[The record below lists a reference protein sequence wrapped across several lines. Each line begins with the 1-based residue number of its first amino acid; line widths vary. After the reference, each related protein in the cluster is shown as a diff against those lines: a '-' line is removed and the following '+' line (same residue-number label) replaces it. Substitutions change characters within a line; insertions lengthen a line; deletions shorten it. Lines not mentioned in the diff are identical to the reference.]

1 MNKQSKQH
9 QHPPAEAAAAA
20 GEAGEE
26 AAETKVHNGVG
37 CMTGS
42 RKYLVI
48 DWLWE
53 ESGIDVMLMEEKPNK
68 KNKNSK
74 QQDKNLALL
83 LLMQVGE
90 FED

>member
-1 MNKQSKQH
+1 
-9 QHPPAEAAAAA
+9 
-20 GEAGEE
+20 
-26 AAETKVHNGVG
+26 
-37 CMTGS
+37 
-42 RKYLVI
+42 
-48 DWLWE
+48 LWE